1 MCRPALLRRRPVI
14 FSVSAPPPQ
23 PNANSSLHAAPHFIV
38 SLCPVPFSVREVF
51 CCVSPSCCKRV
62 LIAGRRLGRG
72 NQLKAALHGAA
83 PGPGAAG
90 GPPPRASLQREVA
103 SGAVRRSAVCSWGRL
118 FARLALFFLG
128 HAPVL
133 STAVLCLPAAHVVVA
148 RVLPHGV
155 GGSHRHT
162 CTQLR
167 HRSLHTSSAIEDA
180 ATSGCTLHASPGR
193 FFTCAT
199 CARRA
204 RGRRARGPTTY
215 GPASRAPPEL
225 LLVRS
230 PNCWK
235 KH

>member
-118 FARLALFFLG
+118 FPRLALFFLG
-128 HAPVL
+128 HAP
-133 STAVLCLPAAHVVVA
+133 A
-148 RVLPHGV
+148 RRCCACQP
-155 GGSHRHT
+155 R
-162 CTQLR
+162 
-167 HRSLHTSSAIEDA
+167 TSSSHEFCRTASGGHTAIHVLNFA
-180 ATSGCTLHASPGR
+180 IARYTPARLKTL
-193 FFTCAT
+193 
-199 CARRA
+199 RRA
-204 RGRRARGPTTY
+204 GAHCTRPPGDFLRVPPALGAHAAGAHAAQQRMDQHREPLQSFSWCVRPTAGKNTK
-215 GPASRAPPEL
+215 S
-225 LLVRS
+225 S
-230 PNCWK
+230 
-235 KH
+235 